1 MASAASFASS
11 SKTVSA
17 RKRRRLSSSSSDS
30 SRGPTEAEKREA
42 GRATNDFL
50 QKKLSAMKETRDKLP
65 LERPLLKSSPGTGES
80 APFSSKMHTPSASV
94 HKALN
99 TLESLTVAQ
108 SEGETAGAPR
118 VTLPSSSS
126 QPAKRRRTLP
136 KPKMQTDD
144 SLKSTTVSTRDTV
157 KTTETGALDEIKDMD
172 FLDFV
177 HSLRSPAWP
186 ASTPAEPAPPPVGPR
201 LPAPVGP
208 RVPAPRPLPSAAP
221 FKTDENVKVLQNRA
235 ALLEQNN
242 KELRKMLAAQEEKCE
257 AAEDLCA
264 MLRLE
269 LESMSKENAE
279 LKAQLQTQKSVSGLS
294 RGATWQYKIDDRWE
308 AFPPEAN
315 EHMHQA
321 YLEHLKKKP
330 SSRYTTINSGGVD
343 RLVDFEQMQQKHL
356 ATQKVRH
363 IRVSAGVPP
372 QWVTPAAE
380 LLQQGNELEPFY
392 REVTDQKIWDSIL
405 HILQNTGHAWDASK
419 LCSSMGWAEIKSVHR
434 IENMVL
440 WHAYKRRFKISVGSA
455 DLDLDGYGNI
465 MARSQPT
472 FDCGEP
478 LALDVDEK
486 ILLHGTSW
494 HNANSIVRQ
503 GFDHRTC
510 KTAFYGAGVYFAC
523 AACKSHQYTHAHS
536 EGRTLIIAR
545 VALGDSY
552 VATKTRKNERLPPA
566 RSDSPGYYGSI
577 VVKPGMINGHHNQ
590 QQMHQEY
597 VIFDREQAYPCYV
610 VQYTV

>member
-1 MASAASFASS
+1 
-11 SKTVSA
+11 
-17 RKRRRLSSSSSDS
+17 
-30 SRGPTEAEKREA
+30 
-42 GRATNDFL
+42 
-50 QKKLSAMKETRDKLP
+50 MKETRDELP
-65 LERPLLKSSPGTGES
+65 LEKPLLKSILNTGGTSPV
-80 APFSSKMHTPSASV
+80 SSKMHTPSGSV
-94 HKALN
+94 HKVLN
-99 TLESLTVAQ
+99 TLESPTVAQ
-108 SEGETAGAPR
+108 SQGGTGVPR
-118 VTLPSSSS
+118 VTVPSSSS
-126 QPAKRRRTLP
+126 QPPAKRRRTLAEG
-136 KPKMQTDD
+136 KMPSD
-144 SLKSTTVSTRDTV
+144 SLKSTTVSIQDTL
-157 KTTETGALDEIKDMD
+157 KTIETVALNIIGQIEAI
-172 FLDFV
+172 
-177 HSLRSPAWP
+177 SPKRP
-186 ASTPAEPAPPPVGPR
+186 ASTPAEPAPR
-201 LPAPVGP
+201 LPG
-208 RVPAPRPLPSAAP
+208 PLPSVAP
-221 FKTDENVKVLQNRA
+221 TKTAENAKVLQSRA
-235 ALLEQNN
+235 ALLEQIN
-242 KELRKMLAAQEEKCE
+242 KELRKMLSAEEEKCK
-257 AAEDLCA
+257 AAEDQCT
-264 MLRLE
+264 MLALE
-269 LESMSKENAE
+269 LKSMSKENAE

-321 YLEHLKKKP
+321 YLEYLKKKP
-330 SSRYTTINSGGVD
+330 SSRYATINSGGVA
-343 RLVDFEQMQQKHL
+343 RLVDFEQMQQKHI

-392 REVTDQKIWDSIL
+392 REVMDQKIWDSIL
-405 HILQNTGHAWDASK
+405 HILQNIGHAWDPSK
-419 LCSSMGWAEIKSVHR
+419 LCFSMSRAAIKSVHR
-434 IENMVL
+434 IENMHL
-440 WHAYKRRFKISVGSA
+440 WHAYKMRLAAMRQDHATSNISVGSA

-465 MARSQPT
+465 MAQAQQT

-494 HNANSIVRQ
+494 HNANCTVRQ
-503 GFDHRTC
+503 GFDNRTC

-552 VATKTRKNERLPPA
+552 VATETRKNERLPPA
-566 RSDSPGYYGSI
+566 RNNSPGYYGSI
-577 VVKPGMINGHHNQ
+577 VVKPGLINGHHNQ
-590 QQMHQEY
+590 LQMHQEY